1 MVSPLLFS
9 INKFVPFI
17 TFSIIV
23 ILSAILVTKIPE
35 SCRVSST
42 IYIGPGDLRILGM
55 GFIRLSSGFS
65 YLGFLSWSTY
75 YVVHVLKVSPSL
87 SGFYAFLASIMGG
100 SVGAVI
106 GGYLGDKVGGYALPS
121 ILSSLMLAIIVS
133 VIPRL
138 SIIYLL
144 AFLML
149 LLASS
154 TAFTQRPQ

>member
-1 MVSPLLFS
+1 MTR
-9 INKFVPFI
+9 VP
-17 TFSIIV
+17 
-23 ILSAILVTKIPE
+23 
-35 SCRVSST
+35 RGGQVSST

-87 SGFYAFLASIMGG
+87 SGFYAFLASIMG

-106 GGYLGDKVGGYALPS
+106 GGYLGDKVGYALPS
-121 ILSSLMLAIIVS
+121 ILSSLLLAIIVS

-154 TAFTQRPQ
+154 TASMQRPQ